1 LNAHKEQEFM
11 SPERF
16 GLSCAIATP
25 FENGGRIGIAKLT
38 RHAQWCLAEGCDGV
52 TLFGTTGE
60 GFSLSLSERG
70 EVLEAFRRAG
80 FDMRRQVCA
89 GVMATS
95 VDDAAAQAANALN
108 ANVKALLLA
117 PPFYLKG
124 VGDDGVFAWYSALFE
139 ALGDKARDVILYHL
153 PYHTGVA
160 ITLDLID
167 RLRAAFPSVIGGV
180 KDSAGDWHHTE
191 QLLARHGDI
200 AILVGDERHLAR
212 AVRQG
217 GQGSICGIANAE
229 AGLLRPMAH
238 AGREEP
244 RINGLV
250 DIVLKFPVLPAVKGL
265 VARRTGDMGWLDVR
279 PPLMPL
285 TAMQFKALAEQYDG
299 ILGVRAQRV

>member
-1 LNAHKEQEFM
+1 M

-25 FENGGRIGIAKLT
+25 FASTGGIDLTRLT
-38 RHAQWCLAEGCDGV
+38 RHAQRCLAEGCDGV

-60 GFSLSLSERG
+60 GFSLSLNERS
-70 EVLEAFRRAG
+70 EVLEAFRHAG

-95 VDDAAAQAANALN
+95 VEEAAAQAAKALS

-124 VGDDGVFAWYSALFE
+124 VGDDGLFAWHSALFE

-160 ITLDLID
+160 ITLDLIE
-167 RLRAAFPSVIGGV
+167 RLRAAFPSVICGV
-180 KDSAGDWHHTE
+180 KDSAGDWRHTE

-212 AVRQG
+212 AVRLG

-229 AGLLRPMAH
+229 AGLLRPMVH
-238 AGREEP
+238 EGREEP

-250 DIVLKFPVLPAVKGL
+250 EIVLSLPVLPAVKGL
-265 VARRTGDMGWLDVR
+265 IAHRTGDMGWLDVR

-285 TAMQFKALAEQYDG
+285 TAMQFRTLAAQYDG
-299 ILGVRAQRV
+299 ILCACGPQV

>member
-1 LNAHKEQEFM
+1 M
-11 SPERF
+11 SLERF

-25 FENGGRIGIAKLT
+25 FGSTGSIGHATLT

-60 GFSLSLSERG
+60 GFSLSLNERG
-70 EVLEAFRRAG
+70 EVLEAFRQAG

-89 GVMATS
+89 GIMATS
-95 VDDAAAQAANALN
+95 VEEAAAQAAKALSS
-108 ANVKALLLA
+108 NVKALLLA

-124 VGDDGVFAWYSALFE
+124 VGDDGVFAWHSALFD

-160 ITLDLID
+160 ITLDLIE
-167 RLRAAFPSVIGGV
+167 RLRAAFPSVICGV

-217 GQGSICGIANAE
+217 GQGAISGIANAE
-229 AGLLRPMAH
+229 AGRLRAMVH
-238 AGREEP
+238 EEREEP
-244 RINGLV
+244 RISQLV
-250 DIVLKFPVLPAVKGL
+250 ELVLSLPTLPAIKGL
-265 VARRTGDMGWLDVR
+265 VAHRTSDMGWLDVR
-279 PPLMPL
+279 PPLVPL
-285 TAMQFKALAEQYDG
+285 TPMQFKILAAQYDG
-299 ILGVRAQRV
+299 ICGGHG

>member
-1 LNAHKEQEFM
+1 MDL
-11 SPERF
+11 ERF
-16 GLSCAIATP
+16 GLSCAVATP
-25 FENGGRIGIAKLT
+25 FESMGRIALVTLT
-38 RHAQWCLAEGCDGV
+38 RHAQRCLAEGCDSI

-60 GFSLSLSERG
+60 GFSLSLNERR
-70 EVLEAFRRAG
+70 EVLEAFRQAG

-95 VDDAAAQAANALN
+95 VEEAAAQAAHALD
-108 ANVKALLLA
+108 ANIKALLLA

-124 VGDDGVFAWYSALFE
+124 VGDDGLFAWHSALFE
-139 ALGDKARDVILYHL
+139 ALGNKARDVILYHL

-160 ITLDLID
+160 ITLDLIN
-167 RLRAAFPSVIGGV
+167 RLRAAFPSVIHGV
-180 KDSAGDWHHTE
+180 KDSAGDWRHTE
-191 QLLARHGDI
+191 ELLARHGDI

-229 AGLLRPMAH
+229 PGLLRPMVYE
-238 AGREEP
+238 GREEP

-250 DIVLKFPVLPAVKGL
+250 DIVLHFPVLPAVKGL
-265 VARRTGDMGWLDVR
+265 VAHRTGDVGWLAVR

-285 TAMQFKALAEQYDG
+285 TAMQFRSLAEQYDG
-299 ILGVRAQRV
+299 ILGARAQQA

>member
-1 LNAHKEQEFM
+1 LKIHEDQEFM
-11 SPERF
+11 SLERF

-25 FENGGRIGIAKLT
+25 FASTGCIDLARLT
-38 RHAQWCLAEGCDGV
+38 RHAQRCLAEGCDGV

-60 GFSLSLSERG
+60 GFSLSLNERSEA
-70 EVLEAFRRAG
+70 LEAFRQAG

-95 VDDAAAQAANALN
+95 IEEAAAQAAKALSF
-108 ANVKALLLA
+108 NVKALLLA

-124 VGDDGVFAWYSALFE
+124 VCDDGVFAWHIALFE

-153 PYHTGVA
+153 PDHTGVA
-160 ITLDLID
+160 ITPDLIE
-167 RLRAAFPSVIGGV
+167 RLRAAFPAVICGV

-217 GQGSICGIANAE
+217 GQGSICGIANAQAE
-229 AGLLRPMAH
+229 LLRPMVH
-238 AGREEP
+238 EGREEP
-244 RINGLV
+244 RINKLV
-250 DIVLKFPVLPAVKGL
+250 ELVLSLPVLPAIKGL
-265 VARRTGDMGWLDVR
+265 VAHTTSDMGWLDVR
-279 PPLMPL
+279 PPLVPL
-285 TAMQFKALAEQYDG
+285 TAMQFKTLAAQYDG
-299 ILGVRAQRV
+299 ICGGHG

>member
-1 LNAHKEQEFM
+1 M
-11 SPERF
+11 GPERF

-25 FENGGRIGIAKLT
+25 FGSTGRIGLAELT

-80 FDMRRQVCA
+80 FEMRRQVCA

-95 VDDAAAQAANALN
+95 VEDAAAQAANALD

-124 VGDDGVFAWYSALFE
+124 VGDDGVFAWHSALFN

-167 RLRAAFPSVIGGV
+167 RLRAAFPSVICGV
-180 KDSAGDWHHTE
+180 KDSAGDWRHTE
-191 QLLARHGDI
+191 QLLARHRDM

-229 AGLLRPMAH
+229 AGLLRLMVH
-238 AGREEP
+238 EGREEP
-244 RINGLV
+244 RINELV
-250 DIVLKFPVLPAVKGL
+250 DVVLTYPVLPAVKGL
-265 VARRTGDMGWLDVR
+265 VARRTGDSGWLNVR

-285 TAMQFKALAEQYDG
+285 TAVQLKALAEQYDG
-299 ILGVRAQRV
+299 ILGARGQHV

>member
-1 LNAHKEQEFM
+1 M
-11 SPERF
+11 SLERF

-25 FENGGRIGIAKLT
+25 FGSTGSIDHATLT
-38 RHAQWCLAEGCDGV
+38 RHARWCLAEGCDGV

-60 GFSLSLSERG
+60 GFSLSLNERG
-70 EVLEAFRRAG
+70 EVLEAFRQAG

-89 GVMATS
+89 GIMATS
-95 VDDAAAQAANALN
+95 VEEAAAQAAKALSS
-108 ANVKALLLA
+108 NVKALLLA

-124 VGDDGVFAWYSALFE
+124 VGDDGVFAWHSALFD

-160 ITLDLID
+160 ITLDLIE
-167 RLRAAFPSVIGGV
+167 RLRAAFPSVICGV

-217 GQGSICGIANAE
+217 GQGAISAASPMRKQDGCVPWCTRNVRSRASVSSWNSFSAYQHCRRSRALLRTGPVTW
-229 AGLLRPMAH
+229 AGLT
-238 AGREEP
+238 
-244 RINGLV
+244 
-250 DIVLKFPVLPAVKGL
+250 F
-265 VARRTGDMGWLDVR
+265 ARRWCR
-279 PPLMPL
+279 
-285 TAMQFKALAEQYDG
+285 
-299 ILGVRAQRV
+299 

>member
-1 LNAHKEQEFM
+1 M

-25 FENGGRIGIAKLT
+25 FENGGRISLAKLT
-38 RHAQWCLAEGCDGV
+38 RHARWCLAEGCDSV

-60 GFSLSLSERG
+60 GFSLNLNERRA
-70 EVLEAFRRAG
+70 VLEAFRQTG

-95 VDDAAAQAANALN
+95 VEEAAVQAALVLDFG
-108 ANVKALLLA
+108 VKALLLA

-124 VGDDGVFAWYSALFE
+124 VDDDGLFAWYSALFK

-153 PYHTGVA
+153 PFHTGVE
-160 ITLDLID
+160 ITLDLIE
-167 RLRAAFPSVIGGV
+167 RLMTAFPSVIRGA
-180 KDSAGDWHHTE
+180 KDSAGNWHHTE

-229 AGLLRPMAH
+229 ARLLRPMVYE
-238 AGREEP
+238 GREEP
-244 RINGLV
+244 RINRLV
-250 DIVLKFPVLPAVKGL
+250 DIVLNLPVLPAVKGL
-265 VARRTGDMGWLDVR
+265 VAHRTGDMSWLQVR

-285 TAMQFKALAEQYDG
+285 TAKQFRTLAEQYDG
-299 ILGVRAQRV
+299 ILGTYAQQG